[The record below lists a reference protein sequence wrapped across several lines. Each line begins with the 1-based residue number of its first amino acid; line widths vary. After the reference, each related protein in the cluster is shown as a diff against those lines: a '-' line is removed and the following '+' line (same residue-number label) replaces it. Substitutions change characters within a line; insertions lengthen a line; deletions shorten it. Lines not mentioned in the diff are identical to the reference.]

1 MSNFVTPIVK
11 NLGRFSFDISL
22 AQNDKPTQVSKCSHF
37 DLFSFTRLKIALY
50 SIKSRVQAGQKT
62 TKSALAAVLEA
73 TANRDREQRSKPS
86 LGRPFLKKIKGG

>member
-1 MSNFVTPIVK
+1 MSNFVTPKVK

-62 TKSALAAVLEA
+62 TKSALAAALKA
-73 TANRDREQRSKPS
+73 TAYQDLEPRSKTC
-86 LGRPFLKKIKGG
+86 LGGPFLKKKTF